1 MKNIVVIDYG
11 IGNVKSMMNALTD
24 LDVCTIL
31 TNNKQKIMQS
41 DGLIL
46 PGVGAFAKGMEN
58 LKKFD
63 LIDILNKFVESG
75 KPLLGV
81 CLGMQMLLDESEEF
95 EITKGLGFINGKVKK
110 MHIDINS
117 KDKLPH
123 VSWNEL
129 IEPDQEKW
137 ENTILKDVSPYSDVY
152 FVHSYISIPDK
163 KQDVLAQCEYGGY
176 KFCAALNKKNVY
188 GTQFHPEKS
197 AKVGQ
202 QILNNFISL
211 I

>member
-1 MKNIVVIDYG
+1 MKNIAVIDYG
-11 IGNVKSMMNALTD
+11 IGNVKSMMNALTG
-24 LDVCTIL
+24 LNVSTIL
-31 TNNKQKIMQS
+31 TNSKHKILAS

-46 PGVGAFAKGMEN
+46 PGVGAFGKGMEN

-63 LIDILNKFVESG
+63 LIETLNEYVESG

-81 CLGMQMLLDESEEF
+81 CLGMQMLLEESEEF
-95 EITKGLGFINGKVKK
+95 QITKGLGFIKGKVVK
-110 MHIDINS
+110 MQIGINS

-129 IEPDQEKW
+129 IEPKNNKW
-137 ENTILKDVSPYSDVY
+137 DNTILKNVSPHSDVY
-152 FVHSYISIPDK
+152 FVHSYISVPDNSE
-163 KQDVLAQCEYGGY
+163 DVLAQSEYGEK
-176 KFCAALNKKNVY
+176 KFCSAIHRKNVY

-202 QILNNFISL
+202 LILNNFIS
-211 I
+211 II